1 MTRWWWPL
9 TCVAVASCARGEPA
23 ERDTPVA
30 ERPTPAEKKKTAVQ
44 PVLRDGRAAA
54 SCPPLPDPVAI
65 RPAARRWPLRL
76 AATVKGGN
84 KTRSYAIMRTTAA
97 ATGARWA
104 GAAFDGGVLWDG
116 ARRVREL
123 PCGEFGCT
131 PHDATL
137 ADDGKTLLIGLNRVD
152 LASGAVT
159 SLTQLNQA
167 LHAAGTTEVTA
178 VAWPRD
184 GAIAI
189 AATHYRPLPIPRDRA
204 PDNPGPS
211 PPDRAIAI
219 DGMTGALV
227 RDLASMRGFS
237 HSVAASSAQLVAMTQ
252 DGLTAWDRA
261 TFTATRRQEPADG
274 NLLVFDR
281 SGRWLASTRQGEI
294 TLWRMPDFCPVAR
307 LGGEKE
313 FVHALAF
320 HPTAPVLFASTE
332 HTVHAYSIDTP
343 GEELGAA
350 EVAAG
355 SPAIAQSIDSLVVT
369 ADGTRLVVPVYMGE
383 DVLFFDVTPP

>member
-1 MTRWWWPL
+1 MKLWWWAI
-9 TCVAVASCARGEPA
+9 TCVALVGCARGEPA
-23 ERDTPVA
+23 ERDKPA
-30 ERPTPAEKKKTAVQ
+30 ADRPPPGEKQKTVVQ
-44 PVLRDGRAAA
+44 PVLQGGRAAA

-76 AATVKGGN
+76 AGTVKGGN
-84 KTRSYAIMRTTAA
+84 KTRTYAIMRTTAA
-97 ATGARWA
+97 ATGTRWA

-116 ARRVREL
+116 DKRVREL
-123 PCGEFGCT
+123 PCGTADCT

-137 ADDGKTLLIGLNRVD
+137 SDDGKTLLIGLNRID
-152 LASGAVT
+152 LDSGAVT
-159 SLTQLNQA
+159 SLSQVNKA
-167 LHAAGTTEVTA
+167 LHTAQTTEVTA
-178 VAWPRD
+178 IAWPRD
-184 GAIAI
+184 GAIAL
-189 AATHYRPLPIPRDRA
+189 ASTHYRPLPIPRDRA
-204 PDNPGPS
+204 PPNPGPM
-211 PPDRAIAI
+211 PPDRAIVI

-237 HSVAASSAQLVAMTQ
+237 HSLAASSAQLVAMTQ

-261 TFTATRRQEPADG
+261 TFTATRRTEPADG

-307 LGGEKE
+307 FGAETE

-332 HTVHAYSIDTP
+332 HTVHAYSIDNP

-355 SPAIAQSIDSLVVT
+355 SPALAQSIDSLLVT

-383 DVLFFDVTPP
+383 DILFFDVTPP